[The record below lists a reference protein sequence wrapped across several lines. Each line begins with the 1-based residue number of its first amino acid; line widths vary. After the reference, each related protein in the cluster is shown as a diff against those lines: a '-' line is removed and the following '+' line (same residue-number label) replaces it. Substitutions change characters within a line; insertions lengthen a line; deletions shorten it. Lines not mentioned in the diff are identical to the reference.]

1 MLVELI
7 LQIAYAIAVLALSSI
22 GLAVAFGMMRV
33 INFAHGEF
41 IMLGGFAMIFAVQ
54 AGVNFW
60 VAMIVVAPAALAIF
74 GAIVERLL
82 LRPLYGRIIDT
93 VLATWGLSLL
103 LVGVTS
109 VFIGFNQRGLAPP
122 LGSFAFGGHRESYYS
137 LFVIAMA
144 VAAVALVYGLLRHT
158 RFGLLARGT
167 MQDPTMASAIGI
179 NPHRIY
185 TATFAL
191 SAALAG
197 FAGAVMAPITGVVP
211 VTGLTYITQAF
222 ITVITGGANALAGTI
237 AAATLFGAT
246 SQAVT
251 FVTTPVL
258 GEVVMFAVAIVLLRL
273 MPAGITGRLFRN
285 AL

>member
-1 MLVELI
+1 VELI

-22 GLAVAFGMMRV
+22 GLAIAFGMMRV

-41 IMLGGFAMIFAVQ
+41 IMLGGFVMIFAVR

-60 VAMIVVAPAALAIF
+60 VAMVVVAPLALALF
-74 GAIVERLL
+74 GAVIERLL

-103 LVGVTS
+103 LVGLTS

-122 LGSFAFGGHRESYYS
+122 LGSIDFGNHRESYYS
-137 LFVIAMA
+137 LLVIA
-144 VAAVALVYGLLRHT
+144 AAIAADAFVYVLLRYT

-167 MQDPTMASAIGI
+167 MQDPVMASAIGV

-185 TATFAL
+185 TVTFAL
-191 SAALAG
+191 SAGLAG

-211 VTGLTYITQAF
+211 VTGLTYITQAV
-222 ITVITGGANALAGTI
+222 ITVITGGANALVGTV

-246 SQAVT
+246 SQTVT
-251 FVTTPVL
+251 FFTNAVL
-258 GEVVMFAVAIVLLRL
+258 GQVVMFAVAIILLRL
-273 MPAGITGRLFRN
+273 MPAGITGQLFRN